1 MELTDCAGFAPD
13 ETRHLTGGIGGNR
26 MWPPKGLRLG
36 GGHAMSLLSKF
47 SRRGFLK
54 YGSLSG
60 LAAFVT
66 SCLSQ
71 NAPAVSPTPGASGGA
86 SAAPTVATGATITWK
101 IQSGWA
107 GNDIFQTMF
116 LNWKAS
122 VEEMSGCRIKI
133 DELRV
138 KTININN
145 GMIDAVNSGTRYG

>member
-1 MELTDCAGFAPD
+1 
-13 ETRHLTGGIGGNR
+13 
-26 MWPPKGLRLG
+26 
-36 GGHAMSLLSKF
+36 MSLLSTF

-71 NAPAVSPTPGASGGA
+71 NAPAVSPTPGASGGT
-86 SAAPTVATGATITWK
+86 SAAPTGATGATITWK

-116 LNWKAS
+116 LNWEAS
-122 VEEMSGCRIKI
+122 GAGISGGRLKI
-133 DELRV
+133 DALPGN
-138 KTININN
+138 TITDNT
-145 GMIDAVNSGTRYG
+145 GML

>member
-1 MELTDCAGFAPD
+1 
-13 ETRHLTGGIGGNR
+13 
-26 MWPPKGLRLG
+26 
-36 GGHAMSLLSKF
+36 MSLLSKF

-71 NAPAVSPTPGASGGA
+71 NAPVVSPTPAASGGT

-122 VEEMSGCRIKI
+122 VEEMSGGRIKI
-133 DELRV
+133 DALPV
-138 KTININN
+138 NTITNNN
-145 GMIDAVNSGTRYG
+145 GMLDAVTLGRLMVRMRSRPTAPSRRITPRACSAPGR